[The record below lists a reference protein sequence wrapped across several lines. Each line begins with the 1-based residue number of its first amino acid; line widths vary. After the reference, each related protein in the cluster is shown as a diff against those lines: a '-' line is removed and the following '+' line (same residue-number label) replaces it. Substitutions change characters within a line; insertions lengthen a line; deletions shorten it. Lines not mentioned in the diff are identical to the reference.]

1 VTARRCT
8 RCGRRGVWTTKDTP
22 TGQPWCSKCAGW
34 HNEAKYA
41 AAKAHADALI
51 ALDAL
56 GVAVATVAQASMVAL
71 ANAGIPLYPDGCNL
85 RVRWNGYE
93 ARHEIV
99 RTDDFL
105 RNGEPRILWRSEPSP
120 HGPAWTGA
128 EAVARLIELV
138 EERTR

>member
-1 VTARRCT
+1 MTARRCT
-8 RCGRRGVWTTKDTP
+8 RCGRLATNGTLCMPCERSHLTP
-22 TGQPWCSKCAGW
+22 QARATRE
-34 HNEAKYA
+34 HV
-41 AAKAHADALI
+41 DALT

-56 GVAVATVAQASMVAL
+56 GVAVATVARATLTVFAC
-71 ANAGIPLYPDGCNL
+71 AGIPQYVGGHL
-85 RVRWNGYE
+85 RLRWNGYDE
-93 ARHEIV
+93 RHEIV

-105 RNGEPRILWRSEPSP
+105 RDGEPRILWRSEPSP